1 MLPTDKSACIQI
13 VNEKEVS
20 VNDTKYVVNMFA
32 LDDED
37 DEDDGDIFSNIYITT
52 DKSYVFKHVTAY
64 LEYDV
69 FEREVFLLEYLKNN
83 NCDFVPELIKYDITN
98 KIIMMSYCGSRLS
111 EKTPDFLVQ
120 MKNIESTLKIH
131 NVKHNDIKIYSELL
145 LLNDKLYLC
154 DFGWGSIGTDHGCNK
169 GLWSGKKP
177 NGYVNFGFNPPR
189 FTWDNNELK
198 FYETNENSV

>member
-1 MLPTDKSACIQI
+1 MLPTYKSACIQI
-13 VNEKEVS
+13 VNEKEVN

-69 FEREVFLLEYLKNN
+69 FEREIFLLEYLKNN
-83 NCDFVPELIKYDITN
+83 NCDFVPEVIKYDITN
-98 KIIMMSYCGSRLS
+98 KIIMMSYCGSTLT
-111 EKTPDFLVQ
+111 KLTPDIYIQ
-120 MKNIESTLKIH
+120 MKNIESTLKRH

-154 DFGWGSIGTDHGCNK
+154 DFGWGSIGTDHGCNI

-177 NGYVNFGFNPPR
+177 NGYVNFGVNPPR
-189 FTWDNNELK
+189 FTWDNNEAQ
-198 FYETNENSV
+198 FYETNDNSV

>member
-37 DEDDGDIFSNIYITT
+37 DGDVFSNIYITT
-52 DKSYVFKHVTAY
+52 DKLYVFKHVTSY

-69 FEREVFLLEYLKNN
+69 FEREIFLLEYLKNK
-83 NCDFVPELIKYDITN
+83 NCDFVPEVIKYDITN
-98 KIIMMSYCGSRLS
+98 KIIMMRYCGSTLT
-111 EKTPDFLVQ
+111 KLTPDIFVQ
-120 MKNIESTLKIH
+120 MKNIESTLKRY

-154 DFGWGSIGTDHGCNK
+154 DFGWGSIGTDHGCNV

-177 NGYVNFGFNPPR
+177 YGYVNFGVNPPR
-189 FTWDNNELK
+189 FTWDNNEHQ

>member
-20 VNDTKYVVNMFA
+20 VNDTKYVVNMFE

-69 FEREVFLLEYLKNN
+69 FEREIFL
-83 NCDFVPELIKYDITN
+83 
-98 KIIMMSYCGSRLS
+98 
-111 EKTPDFLVQ
+111 
-120 MKNIESTLKIH
+120 
-131 NVKHNDIKIYSELL
+131 
-145 LLNDKLYLC
+145 
-154 DFGWGSIGTDHGCNK
+154 
-169 GLWSGKKP
+169 
-177 NGYVNFGFNPPR
+177 
-189 FTWDNNELK
+189 
-198 FYETNENSV
+198 

>member
-20 VNDTKYVVNMFA
+20 VNDTKYVVNMVA
-32 LDDED
+32 HEN
-37 DEDDGDIFSNIYITT
+37 IKCSNITT

-69 FEREVFLLEYLKNN
+69 FEREIFLLEYLKNK
-83 NCDFVPELIKYDITN
+83 NCDFVPEVIKYDITN
-98 KIIMMSYCGSRLS
+98 KIIMMSYCGSLLT
-111 EKTPDFLVQ
+111 KLTPDIFVQ

-131 NVKHNDIKIYSELL
+131 NVKHNDIKMYSELL

-154 DFGWGSIGTDHGCNK
+154 DFGWGSIGTDHGCNI

-177 NGYVNFGFNPPR
+177 YGYVNFGFNPPR
-189 FTWDNNELK
+189 FTWDNNEAQ
-198 FYETNENSV
+198 FYETNDNSV

>member
-1 MLPTDKSACIQI
+1 
-13 VNEKEVS
+13 
-20 VNDTKYVVNMFA
+20 
-32 LDDED
+32 
-37 DEDDGDIFSNIYITT
+37 
-52 DKSYVFKHVTAY
+52 
-64 LEYDV
+64 V
-69 FEREVFLLEYLKNN
+69 FEREIFLLEYLKNN
-83 NCDFVPELIKYDITN
+83 NCDFVPEVIKYDITN
-98 KIIMMSYCGSRLS
+98 KIIMMSYCGSPLT
-111 EKTPDFLVQ
+111 KLTPDILVQ

-177 NGYVNFGFNPPR
+177 YGYVNFGFNPPQ
-189 FTWDNNELK
+189 FTWDNNELQ

>member
-32 LDDED
+32 LDD
-37 DEDDGDIFSNIYITT
+37 DEDDDVFSNIYITT
-52 DKSYVFKHVTAY
+52 DKSYVFKHVTSY
-64 LEYDV
+64 FEYNV
-69 FEREVFLLEYLKNN
+69 FEREIFLLEYLKNK
-83 NCDFVPELIKYDITN
+83 NCDFVPEVIKYDITN
-98 KIIMMSYCGSRLS
+98 KIIMMRYCGRTLT
-111 EKTPDFLVQ
+111 KLTPDIVVQ
-120 MKNIESTLKIH
+120 MKNIESTLKRH

-154 DFGWGSIGTDHGCNK
+154 DFGWGSIGTDHGCNM

-177 NGYVNFGFNPPR
+177 NGYVNFGVNPPR
-189 FTWDNNELK
+189 FTWDNNDLK
-198 FYETNENSV
+198 FYETNDNSV

>member
-1 MLPTDKSACIQI
+1 MLPAYKSACIQI

-20 VNDTKYVVNMFA
+20 VNDTKYVVNSVC
-32 LDDED
+32 ED
-37 DEDDGDIFSNIYITT
+37 VKYSNIYITT

-69 FEREVFLLEYLKNN
+69 FEREIFLLEYLNN
-83 NCDFVPELIKYDITN
+83 KDCDFVPELIKYDITN
-98 KIIMMSYCGSRLS
+98 KILMMSYCGSTLT
-111 EKTPDFLVQ
+111 KLTPDICIQ
-120 MKNIESTLKIH
+120 MKNIESTLKRH

-154 DFGWGSIGTDHGCNK
+154 DFGWGSIGTDHGCNI

-177 NGYVNFGFNPPR
+177 NGYVNFGFNPPT
-189 FTWDNNELK
+189 FTWDNNEDQ
-198 FYETNENSV
+198 FYETNDNSV